1 MLIFVSC
8 LVIFVY
14 GMLSSLLGTIIPG
27 MADSLHLSNAE
38 IGYIAL
44 AQGLGL
50 AGMSVIAGA
59 LMDRR
64 GKKIGVTLGLGATIA
79 GLLAL
84 AYSNSAVLTA
94 IAMLILGC
102 GGSLVIVGANAIASD
117 VSDKR
122 RAAALNFLNVF
133 SGLGGLATPLIA
145 GNLLGSDPGKTA
157 IFGTGATLVVLVIAL
172 LTPMRKPMRS
182 DGGAAAAAKPVFGS
196 TALYL
201 LSSVTLLY
209 TACEF
214 GIWNWLPKYLIATG
228 TPRAVALNILSLGFA
243 CGLLCGRIAATS
255 LLWRL
260 SPLRVIT
267 VCSLAMAAT
276 TYLVLHPMTQWMT
289 WAAVF
294 CAGITMAP
302 MFPTTI
308 AIVGRLFKS
317 QSATAIGFAITCGFS
332 GLMLSSPL
340 IGWLSG
346 SSAQGIGRGL
356 LLLPALSLLI
366 FLILICSRG
375 LLHREEER
383 ESATLT
389 DLAQSGA

>member
-1 MLIFVSC
+1 MLILVSC

-27 MADSLHLSNAE
+27 MADALHLSNAE

-59 LMDRR
+59 LMDRK

-79 GLLAL
+79 GLLLL
-84 AYSNSAVLTA
+84 AHSGSVVLTA
-94 IAMLILGC
+94 VSMLILGC

-117 VSDKR
+117 VSDEK

-157 IFGTGATLVVLVIAL
+157 LFGTAATLAVLVIAL
-172 LTPMRKPMRS
+172 LTPMRRS
-182 DGGAAAAAKPVFGS
+182 ERNAEGAAAAARPIFAS
-196 TALYL
+196 AALYL

-243 CGLLCGRIAATS
+243 CGLLGGRLVATS
-255 LLWRL
+255 VLWRL
-260 SPLRVIT
+260 SPLRVTT
-267 VCSLAMAAT
+267 VCSLLMAGT
-276 TYLVLHPMTQWMT
+276 TYLVIHPMSQWMT

-294 CAGITMAP
+294 CAGMTMAP

-308 AIVGRLFKS
+308 AIVGKLFKN

-346 SSAQGIGRGL
+346 PSPTGIGRGL

-366 FLILICSRG
+366 CLILIFSRG
-375 LLHREEER
+375 LLRREEER
-383 ESATLT
+383 ETAL
-389 DLAQSGA
+389 LAELARGRA

>member
-1 MLIFVSC
+1 MELRAPSTHKLDF
-8 LVIFVY
+8 
-14 GMLSSLLGTIIPG
+14 
-27 MADSLHLSNAE
+27 
-38 IGYIAL
+38 
-44 AQGLGL
+44 
-50 AGMSVIAGA
+50 
-59 LMDRR
+59 
-64 GKKIGVTLGLGATIA
+64 K
-79 GLLAL
+79 
-84 AYSNSAVLTA
+84 LTG
-94 IAMLILGC
+94 ISAMLRHEILQWRP
-102 GGSLVIVGANAIASD
+102 IREKAHASQQQPRTPR
-117 VSDKR
+117 SDLQQYR
-122 RAAALNFLNVF
+122 L
-133 SGLGGLATPLIA
+133 PA
-145 GNLLGSDPGKTA
+145 GNGKTA
-157 IFGTGATLVVLVIAL
+157 IFGIGATLVVLVIAL